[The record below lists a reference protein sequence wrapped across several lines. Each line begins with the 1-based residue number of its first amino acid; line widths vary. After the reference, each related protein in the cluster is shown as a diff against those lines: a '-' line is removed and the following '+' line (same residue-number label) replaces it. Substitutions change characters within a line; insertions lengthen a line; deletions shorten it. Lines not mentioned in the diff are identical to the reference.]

1 METLRD
7 GESIG
12 KLKEIFIFLHYDFR
26 DASPFTHSGNCLGFS
41 DTLIPITGHIRVE
54 TQNIRVRGCSCKREK
69 ILANTT
75 KYKIPLIFFRR
86 QRKRHVGRQ
95 GDRLK

>member
-41 DTLIPITGHIRVE
+41 NTLIPITGHIR
-54 TQNIRVRGCSCKREK
+54 
-69 ILANTT
+69 A
-75 KYKIPLIFFRR
+75 
-86 QRKRHVGRQ
+86 
-95 GDRLK
+95 